1 MDIFQPGNYNGKSQR
16 HPPEGTVN
24 TLDEA
29 RSVAFLHCV
38 KGVRKTT
45 QV

>member
-1 MDIFQPGNYNGKSQR
+1 MDISQPGNRNGKSRR
-16 HPPEGTVN
+16 HPPEGAVN

-38 KGVRKTT
+38 KGVCKTA